1 MMMFLAMD
9 FHTSSFGCRSHYRA
23 SIVVILRD
31 NKDGWVEPFGLHG
44 SEKRGEISVEEK
56 EEAWGGVIGEV
67 GKEGS
72 HVRAWVFLSLY
83 MLIFIK

>member
-9 FHTSSFGCRSHYRA
+9 FHTSPFGCRSHYRA
-23 SIVVILRD
+23 STIIIFRD
-31 NKDGWVEPFGLHG
+31 NKDGVEPFGLHG

-56 EEAWGGVIGEV
+56 EDAWGGVIGEV
-67 GKEGS
+67 GEEGS
-72 HVRAWVFLSLY
+72 RVRSWVFLSLY